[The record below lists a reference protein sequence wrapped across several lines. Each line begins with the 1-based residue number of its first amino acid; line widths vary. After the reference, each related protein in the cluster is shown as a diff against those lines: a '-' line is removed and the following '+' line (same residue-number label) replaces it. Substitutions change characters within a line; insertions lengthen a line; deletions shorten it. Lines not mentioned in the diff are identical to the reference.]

1 MSRRGVTLF
10 VVAGLI
16 LVLGIAAAYLPVP
29 YVVLNPGPTT
39 NTLGTIKIDGKA
51 TPVIQ
56 IDGHPTYDD
65 GGHLNF
71 TTVSY
76 QGGPGHEL
84 DLLTALRGW
93 LSSSSA
99 VVPEESLFPKGQS
112 VKQVETQ
119 NTVEMQGSQ
128 QSAIAAAL
136 TELKLPIT
144 QVAVVA
150 SVQSGM
156 PAQGKLQAGDEITA
170 VDGVTTA
177 GPSAVTNAMK
187 TKKPGATV
195 TLTVNRGGT
204 SQKVAVTTIA
214 SPSDKTRAILG
225 ITLGGKYSFPFKV
238 TISAGD
244 VGGPSAGL
252 MFSLGLYDKL
262 TPGSLTGGTFVA
274 GTGEI
279 TAAGQ
284 VGAIGGIPQKMRAAR
299 DAGAKIFLTPP
310 DNCKEALGAKPSGL
324 TLVKAATMDSA
335 VKSLEALRSGA
346 AVSSLPKCS

>member
-1 MSRRGVTLF
+1 MSRRGATLF
-10 VVAGLI
+10 VVSALI
-16 LVLGIAAAYLPVP
+16 LVLGITAAYLPVP
-29 YVVLNPGPTT
+29 YVVLDPGPTT
-39 NTLGTIKIDGKA
+39 NTLGTLKIGDKA
-51 TPVIQ
+51 APVIQ
-56 IDGHPTYDD
+56 IEGRQTYDD
-65 GGHLNF
+65 NGHLNF

-93 LSSSSA
+93 LSPSSA

-112 VKQVETQ
+112 VKQVESQ

-128 QSAIAAAL
+128 QNAIAAAL
-136 TELKLPIT
+136 TELKIPIG

-150 SVQSGM
+150 AVQSGM
-156 PAQGKLQAGDEITA
+156 PAQGKLQAGDEITG
-170 VDGVTTA
+170 VDGVATA
-177 GPSAVTNAMK
+177 GPTAVTDAMK

-195 TLTVNRGGT
+195 TITVKRNGT
-204 SQKVAVTTIA
+204 EQKVAITTVA
-214 SPSDKTRAILG
+214 APSETSRAILG
-225 ITLGGKYSFPFKV
+225 ITLGGKYSFPFRV
-238 TISAGD
+238 TINAGD

-262 TPGSLTGGTFVA
+262 TPGSLTGGRFVA

-279 TAAGQ
+279 TPAGQ

-299 DAGAKIFLTPP
+299 DAGATIFLTPP

-335 VKSLEALRSGA
+335 VKSLDALRSGA
-346 AVSSLPKCS
+346 AVNSLPKCG